1 MIRNKARH
9 GHASTDEQ
17 PPYNFQDILD
27 SADDNLKFK
36 ARIQVVWRHTSGQ
49 PPLFASHDV
58 AAHAIRP
65 QLDEARKYSVLRA
78 DAARQAIR
86 AALIQIL
93 PIRAHGVEV
102 VHAAIVLQVDEET
115 LAAARRLEE
124 ARREL
129 DLDELARRQVKAR
142 LEFLKTECLADPG
155 TAKLF
160 ALIGSSPR
168 VGGPPDDATLDE
180 IVRAVHIWR
189 PESRWIELAQ
199 LLHQFLRDLNHSEQ
213 AELLHIMQSAVRT
226 LGRNELA
233 DRIAS
238 LTPPAKITPQSAD
251 GLNDVA
257 GHEGGAHMRT
267 SGSV

>member
-1 MIRNKARH
+1 MVAYSAVSGPATPVGRSSATDSPPSDSQCWKPLGARTMSLFVP
-9 GHASTDEQ
+9 ALTTSIT
-17 PPYNFQDILD
+17 
-27 SADDNLKFK
+27 
-36 ARIQVVWRHTSGQ
+36 RHCPRSFATFPTFATQAGFTGFGVRTSGMRWY
-49 PPLFASHDV
+49 LRF
-58 AAHAIRP
+58 
-65 QLDEARKYSVLRA
+65 SV
-78 DAARQAIR
+78 
-86 AALIQIL
+86 
-93 PIRAHGVEV
+93 
-102 VHAAIVLQVDEET
+102 AIVLQVDEET
-115 LAAARRLEE
+115 LAAARRLDE

-155 TAKLF
+155 TAKIF

-180 IVRAVHIWR
+180 IVRAVHTWR

-226 LGRNELA
+226 LGRDELA

-238 LTPPAKITPQSAD
+238 LTPPAKFTSQSAD
-251 GLNDVA
+251 GLNEVV
-257 GHEGGAHMRT
+257 GHDGGAHRRT